1 MTVLITGGAGYI
13 GSHMVLECLD
23 HGEDVVVLDNLV
35 TGFRAAVPDA
45 AAFVEGDIADAVLMA
60 DLIATH
66 KVDSIVHFAG
76 SVVVPESFEN
86 PLKYYTNNT
95 SKTCSL
101 VDTAV
106 RCGIDKLIFS
116 STAALYAP
124 PSENVPVTEDSALDP
139 ASPYGSS
146 KLMSETM
153 IRDTFDAHDLRY
165 VMLRYF
171 NVAGADPAGRAGL
184 ATKGAT
190 HVMKLACEAATGK
203 RDGFDILGTDY
214 DTHDGS
220 AVRDF
225 IHVSDLA
232 NAHYVA
238 LKFLREGGR
247 RFTGNAGY
255 MKASSVR
262 DVVAAV
268 KRASGSDFEVR
279 EKPRRYGDVPYM
291 VADPSRLMKRLDWKP
306 RFDDLDTIARDAMAW
321 ERKLAATPPGDNRAP
336 RRDTPFG
343 SAQTAKPADEK
354 AAPKI
359 KELAKRVAMKPTCFG
374 LTDRA
379 TLV

>member
-23 HGEDVVVLDNLV
+23 HGEEVVVLDNLV
-35 TGFRAAVPDA
+35 TGFRAAVPDEA
-45 AAFVEGDIADAVLMA
+45 HFAEGDIADADLVST
-60 DLIATH
+60 LIAEH
-66 KVDSIVHFAG
+66 KIDSIVHFAG

-101 VDTAV
+101 LDTAV
-106 RCGIDKLIFS
+106 RCGIDKVIFS

-124 PSENVPVTEDSALDP
+124 PAENIPVTEDSELDP
-139 ASPYGSS
+139 ASPYGAS

-153 IRDTFDAHDLRY
+153 IRNAFDAHGLRY

-238 LKFLREGGR
+238 LQFLRDGGR

-268 KRASGSDFEVR
+268 KRVSGSDFEVR

-291 VADPSRLMKRLDWKP
+291 VADPSRLMKRLNWAPKY
-306 RFDDLDTIARDAMAW
+306 DDLDIIARDAMAW
-321 ERKLAATPPGDNRAP
+321 ERKLTETPPGDNRAP
-336 RRDTPFG
+336 RCDTPFG
-343 SAQTAKPADEK
+343 MDKASKSRPVEK
-354 AAPKI
+354 IRNAA
-359 KELAKRVAMKPTCFG
+359 ARVAMKPTCFG